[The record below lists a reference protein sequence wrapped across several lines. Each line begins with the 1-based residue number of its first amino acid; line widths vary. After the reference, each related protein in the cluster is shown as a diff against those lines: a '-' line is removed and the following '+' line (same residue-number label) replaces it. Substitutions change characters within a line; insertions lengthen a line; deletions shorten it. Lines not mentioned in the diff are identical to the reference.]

1 MKRVLLI
8 GGGKFLGYWTAKLL
22 SESGFELTFFNLGNS
37 NNSEF
42 SSFEH
47 IKGNRRDPHFKEFFK
62 KNFFDVV
69 IDFCAYSPI
78 DLVNSRYINC
88 NHYVLISSVAV
99 YSPAIK
105 SFCAEDGLKVISKSE
120 IGKLS
125 NEKELSYGMLKYL
138 VELKSIEIFENLL
151 TLRPAII
158 LGHKDYTNRLS
169 KYLEFSDNQI
179 LLPDIKDMPFQYI
192 DVKDV
197 AKFIEL
203 AISKKF
209 IGEFNLVAKSLSRD
223 CFFEILAEVHAKI
236 IVYTKSYKISD
247 YPLHE
252 NELNSGIRTLSS
264 DKALQHGLLVS
275 PIHKTLSYY

>member
-1 MKRVLLI
+1 MNKVLLI
-8 GGGKFLGYWTAKLL
+8 GGGKFLGYWTAKIL

-47 IKGNRRDPHFKEFFK
+47 IKGNRRDPYFKEFFK
-62 KNFFDVV
+62 NNFFDVV

-78 DLVNSRYINC
+78 DLVNSRYLKC
-88 NHYVLISSVAV
+88 KQYVLISSVAV
-99 YSPAIK
+99 YSPIIK

-120 IGKLS
+120 IGNLS
-125 NEKELSYGMLKYL
+125 NEKDLPYGLLKYL

-158 LGHKDYTNRLS
+158 LGHRDYTNRLS
-169 KYLEFSDNQI
+169 RYLERSDNHI
-179 LLPDIKDMPFQYI
+179 LLPNIKDMPFQYI

-203 AISKKF
+203 AISQQF
-209 IGEFNLVAKSLSRD
+209 IGEFNLAANSLSRD
-223 CFFEILAEVHAKI
+223 YFFEILAEVQAKK
-236 IVYTKSYKISD
+236 IVYTNSYKISD

-252 NELNSGIRTLSS
+252 DELNRGIRTLSS

>member
-1 MKRVLLI
+1 MNKVLLI
-8 GGGKFLGYWTAKLL
+8 GGGKFLGYETAKIL

-47 IKGNRRDPHFKEFFK
+47 IKGNRRDPYSMEFLK
-62 KNFFDVV
+62 KIFFDVV
-69 IDFCAYSPI
+69 IDFCEYSPI
-78 DLVNSRYINC
+78 DLVNSRYLKC
-88 NHYVLISSVAV
+88 NQYVLISSVAV
-99 YSPAIK
+99 YSPIIK

-120 IGKLS
+120 IGNLS
-125 NEKELSYGMLKYL
+125 NEKDLPYGMLKYL

-158 LGHKDYTNRLS
+158 LGHRDYTNRLS
-169 KYLEFSDNQI
+169 RYLERSDNHI
-179 LLPDIKDMPFQYI
+179 LLPNIKDMPFQYI

-203 AISKKF
+203 AISQQF
-209 IGEFNLVAKSLSRD
+209 IGEFNLAANPLSRD
-223 CFFEILAEVHAKI
+223 YFFEILAEVQAKK
-236 IVYTKSYKISD
+236 IVYTNSYKISD

-252 NELNSGIRTLSS
+252 DELNRGIRTLSS